1 MALSAMVADCC
12 VFVGALEW
20 IQKYIHILKWTW
32 RCCGKRVVLDTL
44 NLVSFVVLRLICF
57 GLQGLAM
64 FHSCLTPWTKYETT
78 LTWFHFWGGGCQI
91 MVLRSDVEHL
101 LRAGKA
107 LRKQRCLNFSWL
119 EETCHDRWSRSDPKW
134 MGVVHHFVVCLRHC
148 WNDCYLHWG
157 ENPLHWCGGWLL
169 KWSMG
174 LTLGIQWSWHF
185 KRAVDG
191 ANKTCANGLT
201 KTAWLSH
208 DGLIGAQN
216 ADAVTES
223 LKTSHGDMTWRW
235 GCVCHAVKKSLADVD
250 WPSLPSLLSSKTCTP
265 EVSFVDMWAGDCRA
279 GVIGEGESLPAVE
292 ATLKTS
298 LTSEELS
305 RVHKLKNLE
314 SL

>member
-20 IQKYIHILKWTW
+20 IQKYIHILKWKW

-201 KTAWLSH
+201 KNCLTFSWWPDWCPKCWCGHWESQDVSRGHDLAMGMCLPCCQKELSWC
-208 DGLIGAQN
+208 GLTI
-216 ADAVTES
+216 S
-223 LKTSHGDMTWRW
+223 
-235 GCVCHAVKKSLADVD
+235 
-250 WPSLPSLLSSKTCTP
+250 
-265 EVSFVDMWAGDCRA
+265 
-279 GVIGEGESLPAVE
+279 
-292 ATLKTS
+292 S
-298 LTSEELS
+298 LTVEQQDLYTWSEL
-305 RVHKLKNLE
+305 RWHVGRRL
-314 SL
+314 